1 MSWRAGTETQHF
13 VTSTGRASLFPL
25 LPPVTI
31 AASLIGSWWCWG
43 RLDRNVMLE
52 VVGRGLW
59 VLAGDAGDG
68 VVLILGSTAAGWL
81 RQLWHHDLA
90 ASGAILDEG

>member
-1 MSWRAGTETQHF
+1 MCLNGGFCTGASIRTCNETVFLEAVSWRAGTGTQHF

-25 LPPVTI
+25 LPLVTI

-59 VLAGDAGDG
+59 VLAGDAG
-68 VVLILGSTAAGWL
+68 
-81 RQLWHHDLA
+81 
-90 ASGAILDEG
+90 E